1 MAERVSVLYK
11 TEWNSSFQEFQARFQ
26 CIVSW
31 LIVRSVAWFTAIN
44 SSDSLPLYVCKLS
57 TEKLKHSL
65 PGTKMSE
72 TIKFI
77 KQRNSCRLICKF
89 YLLFLLAPIFQSAV
103 TFSYW
108 ILRFIVN
115 GSLRPALMNVR
126 EMCYRISDMS
136 LCRMDRD
143 KTYL

>member
-1 MAERVSVLYK
+1 
-11 TEWNSSFQEFQARFQ
+11 
-26 CIVSW
+26 
-31 LIVRSVAWFTAIN
+31 
-44 SSDSLPLYVCKLS
+44 
-57 TEKLKHSL
+57 
-65 PGTKMSE
+65 MSE

-77 KQRNSCRLICKF
+77 KQRNSYRLICKLKSPQLV
-89 YLLFLLAPIFQSAV
+89 LLTSF
-103 TFSYW
+103 
-108 ILRFIVN
+108 RFIVN

>member
-1 MAERVSVLYK
+1 
-11 TEWNSSFQEFQARFQ
+11 
-26 CIVSW
+26 
-31 LIVRSVAWFTAIN
+31 
-44 SSDSLPLYVCKLS
+44 
-57 TEKLKHSL
+57 
-65 PGTKMSE
+65 MSE

-77 KQRNSCRLICKF
+77 KQRNSYRLICKF
-89 YLLFLLAPIFQSAV
+89 SPQPGVTALLLARIQKVFTSYLLTSF
-103 TFSYW
+103 
-108 ILRFIVN
+108 RFIVN